1 MFDEK
6 SYSLKMD
13 KTIEVFSKELSSLRT
28 GRANASM
35 LDLIKVDVYGQQ
47 MPINQVGSIT
57 TPEPRMIN
65 IQIWDAN
72 NVSLVDAA
80 IKKSDLGLNPQI
92 DGQLI
97 RLPVPELNEERRTEL
112 KKLIKS
118 IGEMIR
124 DVKNDGLIMFDIQ
137 NCNHPIHIKYMKE
150 QLKKRKYHLLQ
161 IFIKLIKNIIKLL
174 LRPIK
179 VLPMDWSFKRHLIVE
194 SPSNPSLINLYLSK
208 NNISYKICGV
218 NWDDSSNILEEINTP
233 KDFDRFHRLVYKIK
247 K

>member
-13 KTIEVFSKELSSLRT
+13 KAIEVFSKELSSLRT

-65 IQIWDAN
+65 IQVWDSN

-97 RLPVPELNEERRTEL
+97 RLPVPELNEERRVEL

-118 IGEMIR
+118 IGEKCKVSIR
-124 DVKNDGLIMFDIQ
+124 NIRREANEDLKNRLKSKEIGEDEEKSFEKKVQIITDD
-137 NCNHPIHIKYMKE
+137 HIKSVEDKVSLKE
-150 QLKKRKYHLLQ
+150 K
-161 IFIKLIKNIIKLL
+161 
-174 LRPIK
+174 
-179 VLPMDWSFKRHLIVE
+179 
-194 SPSNPSLINLYLSK
+194 
-208 NNISYKICGV
+208 
-218 NWDDSSNILEEINTP
+218 EIMT
-233 KDFDRFHRLVYKIK
+233 I
-247 K
+247 

>member
-1 MFDEK
+1 MFDDK
-6 SYSLKMD
+6 SYSIKMD
-13 KTIEVFSKELSSLRT
+13 KAIEVFSKELSSLRT

-35 LDLIKVDVYGQQ
+35 LDLVKVDVYGQQ

-65 IQIWDAN
+65 IQVWDVS

-118 IGEMIR
+118 IGEKCKVSIR
-124 DVKNDGLIMFDIQ
+124 NIRREANEELKKLLKAKEIGEDDEKSSEKNVQTITDD
-137 NCNHPIHIKYMKE
+137 HIKVVDEKVSLKE
-150 QLKKRKYHLLQ
+150 K
-161 IFIKLIKNIIKLL
+161 
-174 LRPIK
+174 
-179 VLPMDWSFKRHLIVE
+179 
-194 SPSNPSLINLYLSK
+194 
-208 NNISYKICGV
+208 
-218 NWDDSSNILEEINTP
+218 EIMT
-233 KDFDRFHRLVYKIK
+233 I
-247 K
+247 

>member
-13 KTIEVFSKELSSLRT
+13 KAIEVFSKELSSLRT

-65 IQIWDAN
+65 IQVWDSN

-80 IKKSDLGLNPQI
+80 IQKSDLGLNPQI

-97 RLPVPELNEERRTEL
+97 RLPVPELNEERRSEL

-118 IGEMIR
+118 IGEKCKVSIR
-124 DVKNDGLIMFDIQ
+124 NIRREANEDLKKLLKAKEISEDDEKNNEKKVQTITD
-137 NCNHPIHIKYMKE
+137 NHIKTVDEKVSSKE
-150 QLKKRKYHLLQ
+150 K
-161 IFIKLIKNIIKLL
+161 
-174 LRPIK
+174 
-179 VLPMDWSFKRHLIVE
+179 
-194 SPSNPSLINLYLSK
+194 
-208 NNISYKICGV
+208 
-218 NWDDSSNILEEINTP
+218 EIMTIWT
-233 KDFDRFHRLVYKIK
+233 L
-247 K
+247 